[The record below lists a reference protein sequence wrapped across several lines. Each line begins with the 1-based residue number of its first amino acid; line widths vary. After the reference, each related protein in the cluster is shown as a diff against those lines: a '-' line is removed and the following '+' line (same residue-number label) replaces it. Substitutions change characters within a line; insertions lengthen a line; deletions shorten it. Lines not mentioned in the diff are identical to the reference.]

1 MRWSRPN
8 TKRLRWHRAIR
19 TGVSAATHRV
29 CAFTGPGP
37 PSRPRAM
44 ASLKAQRL
52 LPIVTSKSIKPI
64 KYQINQI
71 SQILYDA
78 LSCCPAV
85 LLLCTRHSRSPSR
98 SLRPT
103 GGPGPAI
110 AGRFESA
117 TLLLRL
123 SAHPTPPAAQICSA
137 ASRSECARR
146 RAPSCCS
153 VRSTVARPVAHC
165 HFPCCWTHARQAQR
179 VAVIPRALL
188 LFRLLLAGRLDR

>member
-1 MRWSRPN
+1 MPV
-8 TKRLRWHRAIR
+8 RA
-19 TGVSAATHRV
+19 AAV
-29 CAFTGPGP
+29 A
-37 PSRPRAM
+37 
-44 ASLKAQRL
+44 
-52 LPIVTSKSIKPI
+52 
-64 KYQINQI
+64 
-71 SQILYDA
+71 
-78 LSCCPAV
+78 
-85 LLLCTRHSRSPSR
+85 
-98 SLRPT
+98 T

-110 AGRFESA
+110 AGRFKSV

-153 VRSTVARPVAHC
+153 VRSTVARPAAHC

-188 LFRLLLAGRLDR
+188 LFRLLLAVRLPAAAPPIQLCEGRLVHHSRGMREGEREREREIGASLQRVVVLLRRHRRLGRWTSCMRPVDISM